1 MGYDLQ
7 RAALVTCCLSALLL
21 AASLMPAA
29 GLGSFPTVGGPGSGD
44 AVTVPD
50 DAPDLGTTPAEQ
62 TTTAVQ
68 ETTEEATPVAT
79 ETTEPEADEPETTAP
94 VDDDPDEGSTLL
106 GMLGGLAGLLLVG
119 ALAGGVGYTGVV
131 LVSAV
136 AFGAEA
142 VQRLPFSGT
151 ITAIPTLTMSSLI
164 GAAGVTGS
172 FLGQLRSVGSSVGDG
187 MSALARVPGELG
199 RVVGAAVTGPVKALG
214 AVSLGAGSLFGS
226 LSNLSIGLRRRGS
239 HTEAAATTTDARE
252 TGDAPT
258 PTDGEDGP
266 PPEPTSVVDAFDRMT
281 DRLPIS
287 NSEARTPAELADAA
301 VERGWP
307 SGPVE
312 TLTDLF
318 REVRYGGRADDSE
331 RTGRAASALAR
342 LREFWG
348 GSR

>member
-1 MGYDLQ
+1 
-7 RAALVTCCLSALLL
+7 
-21 AASLMPAA
+21 MPAA
-29 GLGSFPTVGGPGSGD
+29 GLGSFPTVGGPASGD

-50 DAPDLGTTPAEQ
+50 DAPGPLTTPAEP
-62 TTTAVQ
+62 TTTAAQ

-106 GMLGGLAGLLLVG
+106 GVFGGLAGLLLVG

-131 LVSAV
+131 LVGAV

-187 MSALARVPGELG
+187 LSSLARVPGELG
-199 RVVGAAVTGPVKALG
+199 RVVGAAVTGPIKALG
-214 AVSLGAGSLFGS
+214 AVSLGTGSLFGA
-226 LSNLSIGLRRRGS
+226 LSNLSIGFRRRGS

-258 PTDGEDGP
+258 PTDGDDP
-266 PPEPTSVVDAFDRMT
+266 LPEPTSVVDAFDRMT

-318 REVRYGGRADDSE
+318 QEVRYGGRADDTE